1 MKADMEI
8 VGRFQN
14 RITRT
19 EELIWW
25 LLIKAGKNEDA
36 VSQYEAAA
44 QEDVTLKDEV
54 ISQD

>member
-44 QEDVTLKDEV
+44 QEDVALKDEV

>member
-8 VGRFQN
+8 IGRFRN
-14 RITRT
+14 RIPWN
-19 EELIWW
+19 EEPMWW